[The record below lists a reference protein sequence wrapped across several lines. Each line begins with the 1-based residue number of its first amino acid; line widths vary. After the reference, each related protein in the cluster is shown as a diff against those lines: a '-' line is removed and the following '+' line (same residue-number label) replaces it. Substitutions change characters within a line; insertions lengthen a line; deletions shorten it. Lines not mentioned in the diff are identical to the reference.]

1 MQARDYQ
8 SAAISAAIA
17 DLKFNQSTVVVCPTG
32 TGKTVIFG
40 EVIKYWPGRVI
51 VLAHREELIFQAAA
65 KIYEITGIECGME
78 LAGKKSKGNESVI
91 VASVQSMLRRLD
103 RFKPED
109 FSLIIRDEAHHATSA
124 TDRKIIDH
132 FQQNPKL
139 KLLGV
144 TATPDR
150 GDKQAIGQIFN
161 SMAYELSLTDAMAQG
176 WLVPVQSRQIYL
188 PGVDLSRARIT
199 TGPDKDLNNADL
211 AAEMEKDENIKAVT
225 DSAFWEI
232 GSRKAIAFTASV
244 LQAKLMVERFNQ
256 KRPDMAFSIDGNT
269 PNEERRQ
276 KLKDFST
283 GKYQVFCNCG
293 IATEG
298 YDSPDTS
305 AIIMAKLTLVRS
317 HYTQMAGRGLRV
329 LPNTVENCGSPELR
343 KLEIS
348 RSAKKDC
355 LIIDYT
361 TNSSRLELMKLA
373 DIFDGDMHPDE
384 KGTSHMLGND
394 KTVARSNKGMWQVR
408 GVSKNDLSLH
418 NLSHSGM
425 HRLKMNSTRITAQ
438 KSIGMVFLR
447 NVFHNLFS
455 TKD

>member
-17 DLKFNQSTVVVCPTG
+17 ELKYNQSTVVVCPTG

-40 EVIKYWPGRVI
+40 EVIKQWPGRVI

-65 KIYEITGIECGME
+65 KIYEITGIECGIE
-78 LAGKKSKGNESVI
+78 LAGKKSNGRESVI

-103 RFKPED
+103 RFNPAD
-109 FSLIIRDEAHHATSA
+109 FSLIIRDEAHHVTSA

-132 FQQNPKL
+132 FQKNPNL

-150 GDKQAIGQIFN
+150 GDNQAIGQIFK
-161 SMAYELSLTDAMAQG
+161 SMAFELSLTDAMSQG
-176 WLVPVQSRQIYL
+176 WLVPVYSKAIYL
-188 PGVDLSRARIT
+188 PGLDLSRAKIT
-199 TGPDKDLNNADL
+199 AGELNQGDL

-225 DSAFWEI
+225 DSAYWEI

-256 KRPDMAFSIDGNT
+256 KRPSMAFSIDGNT

-276 KLKDFST
+276 KLKDFAA

-298 YDSPDTS
+298 YDCPKLS

-317 HYTQMAGRGLRV
+317 HYAQMAGRGLRV
-329 LPNTVENCGSPELR
+329 LPDPVENCGSPELR

-361 TNSSRLELMKLA
+361 TNSIRLELMKLA
-373 DIFDGDMHPDE
+373 DIFDGDMRPDE
-384 KGTSHMLGND
+384 KVTSHILGNG
-394 KTVARSNKGMWQVR
+394 KTIAQSNKSMWQIR
-408 GVSKNDLSLH
+408 GAVKGDMALH
-418 NLSHSGM
+418 NLSHTGM
-425 HRLKMNSTRITAQ
+425 GRLKHNSLRITAQ
-438 KSIGMVFLR
+438 KSIPMIMFREL
-447 NVFHNLFS
+447 FHNLFS